1 MDEMSGVSAR
11 GGVPDVRHAAEILY
25 MARAL
30 IIKLPVLGS
39 HIGIK
44 KASAAAGSWCDAHR
58 ERRVLHT
65 DALDRGVIPGGPVR
79 RCP

>member
-1 MDEMSGVSAR
+1 MSGVSAR
-11 GGVPDVRHAAEILY
+11 GGVPEVRHAAEILY

-44 KASAAAGSWCDAHR
+44 KASAASAAPSGSLSGC
-58 ERRVLHT
+58 
-65 DALDRGVIPGGPVR
+65 ALMWLRPGCYALGQAR
-79 RCP
+79 RCPATGW